1 LLERKK
7 IIIDSKKK
15 KNSFMVGALR
25 QWGPMLDH
33 LMSYCF
39 HVLFNGTGGGD
50 AAVIKF
56 FDIQILTKLNE
67 KILW

>member
-1 LLERKK
+1 
-7 IIIDSKKK
+7 
-15 KNSFMVGALR
+15 
-25 QWGPMLDH
+25 MLDH

-67 KILW
+67 KIL